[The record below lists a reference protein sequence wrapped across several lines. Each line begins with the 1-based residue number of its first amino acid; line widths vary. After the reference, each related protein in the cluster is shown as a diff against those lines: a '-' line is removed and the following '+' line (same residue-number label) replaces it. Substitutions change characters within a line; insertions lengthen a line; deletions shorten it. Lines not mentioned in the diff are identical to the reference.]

1 MPISVRAWAAHFAAR
16 THVAWMGFFGVA
28 VLGVFGPLVVYT
40 KACFALEC
48 REAVAPFALG
58 VTWVGVGISLL
69 VAGIMLYVDGR
80 DGGPW
85 LGWAGIALIGV
96 LVSTVLGW
104 GAQHVTMDD
113 RPVLSHESRD
123 IKTVLDA
130 MPGVE
135 RVGTEAGRTFATL
148 VVLTAD
154 ATAEQAEA
162 VVAAFRNQVHR
173 PDFDRWELDLE
184 VRRGDTA
191 SSIKVGKSGLDAASP
206 LVARWLALR
215 DAFPE
220 DEVTWTSR
228 TWRYYEYGSSD
239 SSKNADDGIG
249 EIAVRLRPTAGADAV
264 GAAYRK
270 VRQEFPDLEAARWS
284 IRTTAPRGA
293 ALVMLNR
300 YPTEAELALWD
311 RLHDNLLPPH
321 ALVLHSVEGI
331 TVQPHS
337 DIRENGKVLAERHLP
352 TIEQSGLRIRHTVA
366 DIRGDDPYFKYS
378 TEYRLLQITAGACT
392 ARGNIPGLVER
403 PLVLRY
409 EKC

>member
-1 MPISVRAWAAHFAAR
+1 MPISVRAGVAQFAAR
-16 THVAWMGFFGVA
+16 THVAWLGFFV
-28 VLGVFGPLVVYT
+28 VVLLGVFGPLVVYT

-48 REAVAPFALG
+48 REAMAPFALG
-58 VTWVGVGISLL
+58 VTWVGVGLSLL

-96 LVSTVLGW
+96 VGSTVLGW
-104 GAQHVTMDD
+104 GAQHLAMDD

-123 IKTVLDA
+123 IRTALGA

-162 VVAAFRNQVHR
+162 VIAAFRNQVHR
-173 PDFDRWELDLE
+173 PDFDPWELDLE
-184 VRRGDTA
+184 VRRGDTV
-191 SSIKVGKSGLDAASP
+191 SSVKVGKSGLDAAP
-206 LVARWLALR
+206 HLVARWLALR

-220 DEVTWTSR
+220 DEVTWTAR
-228 TWRYYEYGSSD
+228 TWRHYEYGSSD
-239 SSKNADDGIG
+239 SSRNTDDGAG
-249 EIAVRLRPTAGADAV
+249 EIAVRLRPAVGADAV
-264 GAAYRK
+264 AAAYRK
-270 VRQEFPDLEAARWS
+270 VLREFPDLDTARWS
-284 IRTTAPRGA
+284 IRTAAPHGA

-300 YPTEAELALWD
+300 YPTEAELALWN
-311 RLHDNLLPPH
+311 RLHDNPLPPH

-337 DIRENGKVLAERHLP
+337 DIRENGKVLAEHHLA
-352 TIEQSGLRIRHTVA
+352 TIEQSGLGIRYTVA
-366 DIRGDDPYFKYS
+366 DISGDDSYFQYS
-378 TEYRLLQITAGACT
+378 TGNRLLQVTVGACT
-392 ARGNIPGLVER
+392 ARGNIPGLIER